1 MPLPKLLSQS
11 QGPASGGSSWE
22 PTVVYLLLLIVAE
35 MIIFGLISR
44 LLR

>member
-1 MPLPKLLSQS
+1 MPLPKLLSAS
-11 QGPASGGSSWE
+11 QGAPSSGVSWE
-22 PTVVYLLLLIVAE
+22 PTVVYLLLLILAE

>member
-1 MPLPKLLSQS
+1 VPLPKLLSAS
-11 QGPASGGSSWE
+11 QGSSSVSWE
-22 PTVVYLLLLIVAE
+22 PTVVYLLLLILAE

>member
-11 QGPASGGSSWE
+11 QGATGSVSWE
-22 PTVVYLLLLIVAE
+22 PTVVYLLLLILAE

>member
-11 QGPASGGSSWE
+11 QGATSSVSWE
-22 PTVVYLLLLIVAE
+22 PTVVYLLLLIIAE

>member
-11 QGPASGGSSWE
+11 QGSAGSVSWE
-22 PTVVYLLLLIVAE
+22 PTVVYLLLLILAE
-35 MIIFGLISR
+35 MIVFGLISR

>member
-11 QGPASGGSSWE
+11 QGPASTGSWE
-22 PTVVYLLLLIVAE
+22 PTVVYLLLLILAE